1 MLMEKPLQYFEQTRG
16 ITWYHWY
23 VCVWVSSQCVLLYR
37 IYQCR
42 KENDVLEKFSKD
54 SVTEK
59 GFRTIF

>member
-1 MLMEKPLQYFEQTRG
+1 M
-16 ITWYHWY
+16 Y
-23 VCVWVSSQCVLLYR
+23 VCVMCVLLYR